1 MAHEVDTGDLSRA
14 DAWSK
19 TLANLQIEGEILAK
33 LPTWHWSTGTLRGF
47 ASALLLPITLFLIQ
61 RFLGDALAARPAEPP
76 AAPAGAR
83 RRRVGRRT

>member
-1 MAHEVDTGDLSRA
+1 MEQKERLQHAAQGRLQVALADMAHEVDTGDLSRA

-47 ASALLLPITLFLIQ
+47 VSALLLPITLFLIQ
-61 RFLGDALAARPAEPP
+61 RLLGDAL
-76 AAPAGAR
+76 G
-83 RRRVGRRT
+83 G